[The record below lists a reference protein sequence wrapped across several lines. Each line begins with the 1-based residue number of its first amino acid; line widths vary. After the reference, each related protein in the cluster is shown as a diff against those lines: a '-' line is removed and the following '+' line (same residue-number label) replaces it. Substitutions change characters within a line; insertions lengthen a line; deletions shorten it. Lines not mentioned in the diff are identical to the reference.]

1 MVIDSSDILALLID
15 LVIEIDSFLEMMVK
29 LKIFL
34 YNTSAIFVT
43 LLQI

>member
-15 LVIEIDSFLEMMVK
+15 LVIEIDSFLEMMVE